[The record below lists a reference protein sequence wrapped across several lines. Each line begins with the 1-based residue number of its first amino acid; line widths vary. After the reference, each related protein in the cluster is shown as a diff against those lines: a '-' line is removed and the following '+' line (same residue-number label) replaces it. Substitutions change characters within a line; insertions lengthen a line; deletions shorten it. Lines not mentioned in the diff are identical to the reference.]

1 MNKEITASDFFVVGG
16 ALPPDSPSYV
26 QRPADDE
33 LFEAVLAGQ
42 SCHIFAPHHVGKS
55 SLMARTDRRLRQR
68 GVCTVSVDMSGLGAD
83 GNVERVYLA
92 LVNRLKRQLEL
103 DGDAESWWRERA
115 SLEPAQRFSGFLG
128 EVLLAEVQEPLVI
141 FVDEL
146 DSARDPEICASLFA
160 AVEAAHNA
168 RSADAAYERLAFVLL
183 GAVNLDDLGKGA
195 KGASLD
201 FARQIELG
209 DFSRA
214 EAQAL
219 RDGLQAA
226 CGGEIGPIFD
236 RIFYWTNGHPYLT
249 QKLCLNVAR
258 MWDLYWNEE
267 RVDGL
272 VDRLFRSAGVRQ
284 EPHLQRVEERIWTS
298 SRRRALL
305 GLYRQI
311 YGGRQV
317 MDTPQAPEPSW
328 LKLIGL
334 VRSES
339 ALLKVRNEVYRL
351 VFDEHWLKAA
361 TPTSWTRYAAV
372 VAVVLV
378 ILLGG
383 VIGFSIQRQRQQ
395 AIQAEAYVDSFRGS
409 AGADDRIA
417 NLAQLFNLRGYEDE
431 ARQLFFDEL
440 DRSEQIALFDEADPG
455 AVGEP
460 LVTVVKGL
468 YTDPRL
474 ENTEEQDALLAAM
487 AQPLRQLEGVPGLG
501 AVELGLEINQWL
513 KGREL
518 GRTQGR
524 AQQAIGAYDIA
535 ISLNGRNP
543 GTHFDRGLA
552 YVALGDPD
560 RALADFIT
568 VLDLDDSWQER
579 VRQAVLDNDQ
589 LYAALWGE
597 RNEYRPLVALVPSP
611 TATPTV
617 TPTPS
622 PSPTPLPTNTPLP
635 PTSTPTSTPPP
646 TVTATPSPT
655 PRPVGPAP
663 ASTPTPSVASGT
675 FVLLH
680 PLSSDDPTYGPTDFE
695 WRWTGPL
702 PPGYGFEVRVWRDG
716 AAPAGVH
723 NAVLDNRNGNVKR
736 IGDNTY
742 RLSTDIK
749 DAFSVQGQSGLY
761 FWNVALVQIDPIYED
776 VGVEADPGR
785 LRFAASGGDD
795 GGDDGGGGVGID

>member
-42 SCHIFAPHHVGKS
+42 FCYVFTPPHAGKS

-68 GVCTVSVDMSGLGAD
+68 GVCTVSIGLGGLGPD
-83 GNVERVYLA
+83 GNVERLYLA
-92 LVNRLKRQLEL
+92 LVSRLKRQLEL
-103 DGDAESWWRERA
+103 EADAESWWRERA
-115 SLEPAQRFSGFLG
+115 SLEPAQRFTAFLG

-146 DSARDPEICASLFA
+146 DAARDPEFCASFFT
-160 AVEAAHNA
+160 AVQAAHDA
-168 RSADAAYERLAFVLL
+168 RSSEAAYERLTFVLL
-183 GAVNLDDLGKGA
+183 GAAALADLGKGA
-195 KGASLD
+195 KGSPLD

-209 DFSRA
+209 DFSRK
-214 EAQAL
+214 ESQVL

-226 CGGEIGPIFD
+226 CGGEVGPVFE

-272 VDRLFRSAGVRQ
+272 VDRLFHSAGARQ

-305 GLYRQI
+305 GLYRQV
-311 YGGRQV
+311 YDGRRVADNALAAEQN
-317 MDTPQAPEPSW
+317 W
-328 LKLIGL
+328 LKLSGL
-334 VRSES
+334 VRSEH

-361 TPTSWTRYAAV
+361 TPTSWTRYAV
-372 VAVVLV
+372 VAAVLIL

-383 VIGFSIQRQRQQ
+383 AIGFSIQRQRQQ
-395 AIQAEAYVDSFRGS
+395 AIQAEAFVDSFKNS
-409 AGADDRIA
+409 AGANARIA
-417 NLAQLFNLRGYEDE
+417 SLAQLFSLRGYEDE
-431 ARQLFFDEL
+431 ARQLFFEDL
-440 DRSEQIALFDEADPG
+440 DPTEQVALFDEADPVEV
-455 AVGEP
+455 AAP
-460 LVTVVKGL
+460 LVTVVRGV

-474 ENTEEQDALLAAM
+474 ENNAEQDALLAAM

-535 ISLNGRNP
+535 ISLNGGNP

-552 YVALGDPD
+552 YVALGDPG
-560 RALADFIT
+560 RALADFVT

-579 VRQAVLDNDQ
+579 VRQAVLNDGQ
-589 LYAALWGE
+589 LYAALWGD
-597 RNEYRPLVALVPSP
+597 RNEYRPLIALVPSP

-617 TPTPS
+617 TPTPT
-622 PSPTPLPTNTPLP
+622 PSPTPLPTNTPVP
-635 PTSTPTSTPPP
+635 PTSTPTSTPLP
-646 TVTATPSPT
+646 TATATPSPT
-655 PRPVGPAP
+655 PRPVVSLPVA
-663 ASTPTPSVASGT
+663 TPTPGLASGT
-675 FVLLH
+675 FTLLH

-702 PPGYGFEVRVWRDG
+702 PSGYGFEVRVWREG

-736 IGDNTY
+736 IGENTY

-749 DAFSVQGQSGLY
+749 DSFSVQGQGGLY
-761 FWNVALVQIDPIYED
+761 FWNVALVQIDPTYED
-776 VGVEADPGR
+776 VGVQASPGR
-785 LRFAASGGDD
+785 LRFAASGGDEG
-795 GGDDGGGGVGID
+795 GGDNGGGVGID